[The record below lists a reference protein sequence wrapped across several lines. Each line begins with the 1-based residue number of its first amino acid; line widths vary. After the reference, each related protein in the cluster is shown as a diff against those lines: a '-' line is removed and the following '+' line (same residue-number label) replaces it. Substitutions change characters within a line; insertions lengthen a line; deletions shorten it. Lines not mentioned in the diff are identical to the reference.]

1 MNGRE
6 RIMAI
11 FNRKPTD
18 RCGFWK
24 GNPHEET
31 GINIGK
37 HLNTGNDVLSLSLA
51 LNDDMIWLM
60 ADEISWKHPE
70 GKPMFDFYGGKH
82 KESLGQMGVFGE
94 CTSVEEVEAYEW
106 PNPDYLDFT
115 EYEKIIDQAI
125 EKGLAICGGFWSPFY
140 HQVADFFGMEN
151 YFIKMY
157 TDPEVVEAVTNHL
170 VDFYVEANNRCFK
183 ALGNKID
190 IFFFGNDFGSQLD
203 LLISPDCFKKFV
215 LPGFQKLV
223 DTGKTYNKKIMLHSC
238 GAINKAI
245 PLLIDAGIDAL
256 HPLQAN
262 AANMDPETLSQY
274 KDDII
279 FVGGIDTQ
287 ALLPNGTPEQIKV
300 KVNELKDILGPGL
313 IVSPS
318 HECLLP
324 DVPIENILALRD
336 AATEIK

>member
-31 GINIGK
+31 AKTIGNRF
-37 HLNTGNDVLSLSLA
+37 NTGTDVLSLSVA
-51 LNDDMIWLM
+51 LNDDMMWLA
-60 ADEISWKHPE
+60 ADWVSWKHPE
-70 GKPMFDFYGGKH
+70 GKPMFDPYGGKDRD
-82 KESLGQMGVFGE
+82 SLGEEGVFGN

-106 PNPDYLDFT
+106 PNLDYLDFT
-115 EYEKIIDQAI
+115 EYEKILDQAR
-125 EKGLAICGGFWSPFY
+125 EKGLAVCGGMWSCFY
-140 HQVADFFGMEN
+140 HNVADFFGMEN

-157 TDPEVVEAVTNHL
+157 TDPEVVEAVTNHI
-170 VDFYVEANNRCFK
+170 VDFYIEANKRCFE
-183 ALGNKID
+183 ALGDKID

-215 LPGFQKLV
+215 LPGFEKLV
-223 DTGKTYNKKIMLHSC
+223 KLGKEYNKKIMLHSC

-262 AANMDPETLSQY
+262 AANMDPKTLSQY

-287 ALLPNGTPEQIKV
+287 ALLPNGTPEQIKAKV
-300 KVNELKDILGPGL
+300 KEITDILGPGL

-324 DVPIENILALRD
+324 DIPLENILALRD
-336 AATEIK
+336 AATE